1 MNVRAYESL
10 FEQKEQYLRSVM
22 GDSDVELM
30 MSGDDTEEE
39 KAIPVTHITGNSEE
53 KGQVLLVFENKQ
65 ELQLLVEQLQDML
78 NTGDTLT
85 ATLLHTKQTT
95 FDDCCNKQ
103 E

>member
-10 FEQKEQYLRSVM
+10 SEQEEQYLRSVM
-22 GDSDVELM
+22 GDSDFESM
-30 MSGDDTEEE
+30 MSCDDTEEE
-39 KAIPVTHITGNSEE
+39 KATPITHITGNSEE
-53 KGQVLLVFENKQ
+53 KGQVLLVFENRQ

-78 NTGDTLT
+78 NAGDTLA

-95 FDDCCNKQ
+95 FDDYCNKR